1 MSTQPPFGPT
11 DPPPFPPPGGGQPPF
26 QPPGG
31 GQPPFGSPSPYGP
44 PPGGGPFGQA
54 PRENA
59 PNAVLSLV
67 LGIVGIILCSIAAP
81 FAWVLGKR
89 AEEAVA
95 ANPGRYSGKEMAT
108 AGKILGII
116 GTALI
121 AVGIIVVIIIVIV
134 GVAGSS
140 S

>member
-1 MSTQPPFGPT
+1 MSTQPPYGP
-11 DPPPFPPPGGGQPPF
+11 PPF

-31 GQPPFGSPSPYGP
+31 QPPYGQPSPYGP
-44 PPGGGPFGQA
+44 PPGGGPFGQG

-67 LGIVGIILCSIAAP
+67 LGIVGILVCQIAAP

-89 AEEAVA
+89 GEQAVA
-95 ANPGRYSGKEMAT
+95 ADPQRYTGKDMAT

-116 GTALI
+116 GTVLLAL
-121 AVGIIVVIIIVIV
+121 AVLALVIVIIVAI
-134 GVAGSS
+134 AGSAS
-140 S
+140 

>member
-1 MSTQPPFGPT
+1 MSTQPPFGPS
-11 DPPPFPPPGGGQPPF
+11 DQPPF

-31 GQPPFGSPSPYGP
+31 GQAPYGQPPPYGQPSPYGP
-44 PPGGGPFGQA
+44 PPGGAPFGQG

-67 LGIVGIILCSIAAP
+67 LGIVGILICSLAAP

-116 GTALI
+116 STVLI
-121 AVGIIVVIIIVIV
+121 CVGIVVLIIFVIV
-134 GVAGSS
+134 AVVGSS
-140 S
+140 SL